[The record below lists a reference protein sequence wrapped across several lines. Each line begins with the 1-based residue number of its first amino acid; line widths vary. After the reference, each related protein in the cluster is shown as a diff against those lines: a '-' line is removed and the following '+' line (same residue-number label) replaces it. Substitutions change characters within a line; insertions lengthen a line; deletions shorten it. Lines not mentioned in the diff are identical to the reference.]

1 MATGEKLLGDD
12 AELRTGP
19 RRNAVREAIRALVID
34 GELRPGDR
42 LVERHLADRLGV
54 SRVPVREALQ
64 QLERE
69 GFAEERPTRGMVV
82 SRLSEDDIDALFQ
95 VRDALE
101 GVVCQRAV
109 AADEA
114 ALARLD
120 VVVRRTADA
129 LSRGDVRTAV
139 ESNAAFH
146 EALVD
151 LAGTVLAS
159 VMEPVAGRMRWLLS
173 QHEDPAAMNADHDAI
188 AHALRERDVRTA
200 RRLCRG
206 HLEASRAAVR
216 AAAGG

>member
-1 MATGEKLLGDD
+1 MATGEKLLGYE
-12 AELRTGP
+12 AELGTGP
-19 RRNAVREAIRALVID
+19 RRDAVREAIRALVID

-42 LVERHLADRLGV
+42 LVERQLADRLGV

-64 QLERE
+64 QLARE

-101 GVVCQRAV
+101 GVVCQRAA
-109 AADEA
+109 AADDA
-114 ALARLD
+114 ALAHLD
-120 VVVRRTADA
+120 AVVRRTADA
-129 LSRGDVRTAV
+129 LSRGDLRAAV

-151 LAGTVLAS
+151 LAGPVLAS

-188 AHALRERDVRTA
+188 ARALRERDVKTA

-206 HLEASRAAVR
+206 HLAASRAAVR
-216 AAAGG
+216 AAAGR